1 MSGGRA
7 RDPRLHPQAVA
18 ALDAA
23 VDLDP
28 LWDLPDDEI
37 AEVRDEQ
44 RQAGLEEAKEP
55 VHEVRDVTVGGV
67 TCRLHRPASGTLP
80 VLLYLHGGGFVLGDL
95 ETHDAQARR
104 MANRTGWAVLAVD
117 YRRPPEDRFPAAL
130 EDSVAALD
138 GLAADAGALGVDPGR
153 VVVTG
158 DSAGGNLAIGV
169 ARRRP
174 EALAG
179 VALVYPFLDPGTA
192 SASYASEDGGL
203 DRPDAQWFWNH
214 YLPPGQDLHDPDLA
228 PLRATDLG
236 RLPRTLVQVAECD
249 TLADE
254 VLAFV
259 ALAREQ
265 GAEVDDTTY
274 AGMIHGFWRRPA
286 EFDAAEEA
294 LAELAAWL
302 PAVPA
307 ARAG

>member
-1 MSGGRA
+1 MSTGRD
-7 RDPRLHPQAVA
+7 RDPRLHPQALA
-18 ALDAA
+18 ALVEAEQFDA
-23 VDLDP
+23 

-44 RQAGLEEAKEP
+44 REGGLGEPKEP

-67 TCRLHRPASGTLP
+67 SCRLHRPAEGTLP
-80 VLLYLHGGGFVLGDL
+80 VVLYLHGGGFVLGDL

-138 GLAADAGALGVDPGR
+138 GLAADARTLGVDPGR
-153 VVVTG
+153 IVVAG

-179 VALVYPFLDPGTA
+179 ILLVYPFLDPETS
-192 SASYASEDGGL
+192 SASYSSLDGGL

-228 PLRATDLG
+228 PLHATDLAV
-236 RLPRTLVQVAECD
+236 LPPTLVQVAECD

-254 VLAFV
+254 VTSFV

-265 GAEVDDTTY
+265 GAPVEDTLY
-274 AGMIHGFWRRPA
+274 PGMIHGFWRRPA
-286 EFDAAEEA
+286 EFDAAVEA
-294 LAELAAWL
+294 LDEAAAWL
-302 PAVPA
+302 
-307 ARAG
+307 ARLG

>member
-1 MSGGRA
+1 MTDRT
-7 RDPRLHPQAVA
+7 RDPRLHPQALA
-18 ALDAA
+18 ALEAA
-23 VDLDP
+23 EGFDP
-28 LWDLPDDEI
+28 LATVPDEEI

-44 RQAGLEEAKEP
+44 REAGLEESRDD
-55 VHEVRDVTVGGV
+55 VHEVRDVSVGGV
-67 TCRLHRPASGTLP
+67 ACRLHLPGPGPLP

-104 MANRTGWAVLAVD
+104 VANRTGWAVLAVD

-138 GLAADAGALGVDPGR
+138 GLLAGEVAEYDGR
-153 VVVTG
+153 VVALG
-158 DSAGGNLAIGV
+158 DSAGANLAIGV

-174 EALAG
+174 GTLAG
-179 VALVYPFLDPGTA
+179 LALVYPFLDPETA
-192 SASYASEDGGL
+192 SASYSSLDGGL
-203 DRPDAQWFWNH
+203 DRADAQWFWNH
-214 YLPPGQDLHDPDLA
+214 YLPPGHDLHDPDVA

-254 VLAFV
+254 VGAFV

-265 GAEVDDTTY
+265 GAQVEDTLY

-286 EFDAAEEA
+286 EFDAATEA
-294 LAELAAWL
+294 LDETARWL
-302 PAVPA
+302 SALD
-307 ARAG
+307 